1 MVAYGKLAAFPRS
14 VRWIG
19 GKSAQ
24 VHPRLHPQLL
34 MRYAPVLERALKKE
48 DLPTLGSPT
57 RNVVSAS

>member
-24 VHPRLHPQLL
+24 VHPRLH

-57 RNVVSAS
+57 RDVMSAS